1 MTFTSKRVTSR
12 FLAGLLLPMLGLA
25 QTATRDLVLKT
36 FQNSRP
42 DSKPD
47 SKEVV
52 EKPAAPK
59 PGSPAS
65 PPPRPASSPARKQ
78 PAPEMVGFTL
88 WRMRPSTKNDH
99 VLFRGL
105 VHEGDQSADSSTWAA
120 ERASVQTPVSPE
132 EFVRLSIESAQK
144 GYLYVIDRDLYADGT
159 GSEPTLIF
167 PTLRLHGGDNR
178 VDPGNPIEIPNTDD
192 HPPVFRMKK
201 TRPDQTSLQ
210 LTIIVAPQPLAEIP
224 VSRDAVPLKLEQVA
238 DWEKRWGAKTERFE
252 DMASMGKPYTLDEQQ
267 AAKSKDHALGPDS
280 PLPSMIMKSMGKP
293 NDPLLYSVILKL
305 Q

>member
-1 MTFTSKRVTSR
+1 MMFTSKRVTSR
-12 FLAGLLLPMLGLA
+12 FLAALLLPALGLA

-47 SKEVV
+47 SKDAA
-52 EKPAAPK
+52 EKLPAPSK
-59 PGSPAS
+59 PGNP
-65 PPPRPASSPARKQ
+65 SSPAKKQ
-78 PAPEMVGFTL
+78 PKPEMVGFTL
-88 WRMRPSTKNDH
+88 WHMRPATKNDH

-105 VHEGDQSADSSTWAA
+105 IHEGDQSADSSTWAA
-120 ERASVQTPVSPE
+120 ERASIETPVSPE

-144 GYLYVIDRDLYADGT
+144 GYLYVIDRDLYADGS

-167 PTLRLHGGDNR
+167 PTLRLRGGDNR
-178 VDPGNPIEIPNTDD
+178 VEPGSPIEIPNSDD

-210 LTIIVAPQPLAEIP
+210 LTIIVAPQPLAEIAA
-224 VSRDAVPLKLEQVA
+224 SRDAVSLKLDQVT

-252 DMASMGKPYTLDEQQ
+252 TTESVGKPYTSDEQQ
-267 AAKSKDHALGPDS
+267 AAKSKNHALGPAS